1 MEQTKMKIAYV
12 ITQRKDR
19 NFWNRVGVAFVNSDG
34 SINVKL
40 EAVPVSGEIQIRDY
54 QPRDE
59 LAKVSPAAS
68 TAREASAA
76 SRADFSPAGAEPR
89 GDEGGGLEAPAARPS
104 WFVRTRATFRNSVW
118 APVALKLMGLA
129 LAMVALSGIG

>member
-1 MEQTKMKIAYV
+1 MEQSKMKIAYV

-54 QPRDE
+54 HPKDE
-59 LAKVSPAAS
+59 LAS
-68 TAREASAA
+68 TSTRSH
-76 SRADFSPAGAEPR
+76 SRDQIEEEPYAE
-89 GDEGGGLEAPAARPS
+89 
-104 WFVRTRATFRNSVW
+104 
-118 APVALKLMGLA
+118 LA
-129 LAMVALSGIG
+129 

>member
-1 MEQTKMKIAYV
+1 MEQNKMKIAYV

-19 NFWNRVGVAFVNSDG
+19 NFWNRVGVAFVNNDG

-59 LAKVSPAAS
+59 LATTS
-68 TAREASAA
+68 TRST
-76 SRADFSPAGAEPR
+76 SRDVVEEEPYAE
-89 GDEGGGLEAPAARPS
+89 
-104 WFVRTRATFRNSVW
+104 
-118 APVALKLMGLA
+118 LA
-129 LAMVALSGIG
+129 